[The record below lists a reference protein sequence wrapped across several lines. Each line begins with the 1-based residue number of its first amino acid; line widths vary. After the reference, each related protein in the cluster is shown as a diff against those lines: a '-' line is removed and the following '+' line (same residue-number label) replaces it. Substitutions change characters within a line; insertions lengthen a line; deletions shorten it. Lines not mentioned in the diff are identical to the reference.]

1 MTNRLRTEATD
12 YLLAAGRAVGA
23 RRFVAQSFGAFRWAR
38 TGGPVLSEADPLDLA
53 SALQAG
59 QNVVGAIAAEASK
72 ERQRQGTVSRPALP
86 PHVEAE
92 RQALLRRID
101 ALSVRRY
108 RSRCDNCGAPR
119 RYRAD
124 SCRYCGRSL
133 VAG

>member
-1 MTNRLRTEATD
+1 MSYRRRQWGCGTVLVLI
-12 YLLAAGRAVGA
+12 LLLGLSIEFWYV
-23 RRFVAQSFGAFRWAR
+23 
-38 TGGPVLSEADPLDLA
+38 TLPVL
-53 SALQAG
+53 ALL
-59 QNVVGAIAAEASK
+59 VVGAIAAEASK